1 MSGTWTKK
9 MAVPA
14 MAVLLSGFGLI
25 ATGQEP
31 NPTTVAPGAKTGEVI
46 AQGPNGVYVYHV
58 KVVERQLDAV
68 NYFNRSG
75 STHVGFRGTSLLP
88 GAKGDAKVNSVTG
101 KTEISVHF
109 EGLSPANGFGAEYL
123 TYVLWAISADGRPQN
138 LGELEL
144 AGDKASLNVTSSF
157 QAFGLI
163 VTAEPYYAVSQPSDV
178 VVLENVFTDKTNGV
192 LQQVHIHYHLLP
204 KGLYAPTT
212 ERRRWSSLLPI
223 ASIRR
228 WLFTRPITRNVLQSL

>member
-9 MAVPA
+9 MAMAVSA
-14 MAVLLSGFGLI
+14 MALLLGGLGSM
-25 ATGQEP
+25 AWAQEP
-31 NPTTVAPGAKTGEVI
+31 NPTTVAPGAKSGEVI

-75 STHVGFRGTSLLP
+75 STHVGFRVTSLLP

-123 TYVLWAISADGRPQN
+123 TYVLWAISVDGRPEN

-144 AGDKASLNVTSSF
+144 AGDKASLNVT
-157 QAFGLI
+157 
-163 VTAEPYYAVSQPSDV
+163 
-178 VVLENVFTDKTNGV
+178 
-192 LQQVHIHYHLLP
+192 
-204 KGLYAPTT
+204 
-212 ERRRWSSLLPI
+212 
-223 ASIRR
+223 
-228 WLFTRPITRNVLQSL
+228 